1 MIKNENE
8 EDKLLIDKVL
18 DKKYFAESK
27 KKIANTLFLNAREQ
41 MLINKNVN
49 LDNSFYYGV
58 LPNAERKILVFYP
71 DKLTEE
77 LVKKKMGDIVSV
89 IRITL
94 PNENK
99 GKYEH
104 KNYLSGLMK
113 IGLERE
119 RIGDIIVTDDGADII
134 LISQN
139 KEYTLSHLRD
149 LTRFKKAKIEE
160 IDIQDVHEKQDN
172 FQDIQIIIPSM
183 RIDNL
188 VAELARCSRTKA
200 LEIIEEERV
209 FINYETIYK
218 ASRSVNIGDII
229 TIRGKGK
236 FIISEELGS
245 TRKDNIILL
254 VKKYS

>member
-27 KKIANTLFLNAREQ
+27 NKVANTLFLNAREQ

-58 LPNAERKILVFYP
+58 LPNAERKVLVFYP

-77 LVKKKMGDIVSV
+77 LVKKKMEDIVSA

-99 GKYEH
+99 GKFEH

-113 IGLERE
+113 MTTFRGLGVGDFIVA
-119 RIGDIIVTDDGADII
+119 RI
-134 LISQN
+134 
-139 KEYTLSHLRD
+139 
-149 LTRFKKAKIEE
+149 
-160 IDIQDVHEKQDN
+160 
-172 FQDIQIIIPSM
+172 
-183 RIDNL
+183 
-188 VAELARCSRTKA
+188 
-200 LEIIEEERV
+200 
-209 FINYETIYK
+209 
-218 ASRSVNIGDII
+218 VNIGGDYYLLE
-229 TIRGKGK
+229 
-236 FIISEELGS
+236 ISFYFLNQ
-245 TRKDNIILL
+245 KLYHLYFVLIFF
-254 VKKYS
+254 